1 MNLASFSQGVRNLKC
16 FVPQQDLAANHL
28 ISTFIYLKS
37 KTTFQEF
44 MLGGDTDLIKNVV
57 PTIAYRSKE

>member
-16 FVPQQDLAANHL
+16 FVSQQDLAANHL
-28 ISTFIYLKS
+28 IPTFIYLKS

-44 MLGGDTDLIKNVV
+44 MLGGT
-57 PTIAYRSKE
+57 